1 MYSNIEEIFD
11 YENYEEND
19 WGFYVDI
26 ENIKENIKQTIKEQ
40 PYDDIYVSHT
50 YPININNTYNKSY
63 NEIDYYGNERNNSLK
78 KLYNEQN
85 LYKNK
90 NNTSSDNLFNFSSTT
105 IIAVV
110 SCIILFII

>member
-11 YENYEEND
+11 FENYEEND

-26 ENIKENIKQTIKEQ
+26 ENIKENIKQNIKEQ
-40 PYDDIYVSHT
+40 PDDDIYVNHT
-50 YPININNTYNKSY
+50 YPINVNNSY
-63 NEIDYYGNERNNSLK
+63 TGIDYYENERNNSHK

-90 NNTSSDNLFNFSSTT
+90 KNTSSDNLFNFSSTT